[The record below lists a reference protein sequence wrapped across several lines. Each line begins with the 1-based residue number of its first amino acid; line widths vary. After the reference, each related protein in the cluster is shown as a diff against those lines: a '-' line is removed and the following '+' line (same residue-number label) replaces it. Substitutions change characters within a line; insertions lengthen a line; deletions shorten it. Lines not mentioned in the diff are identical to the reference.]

1 MGCTPGPALCV
12 SPSVAASQGQ
22 DALRKVTEFFPEDS
36 NSLQISWLWGC
47 ATHWLWGARLGVGE
61 RVGSAKPCR
70 LLSLTAQLHSFP
82 VPAAEA
88 DRLKVTFEEA
98 TDFFGRVVVYHLR
111 VLGEKVA

>member
-22 DALRKVTEFFPEDS
+22 DALCKVTEFFPEDS
-36 NSLQISWLWGC
+36 NSLQISWLWG
-47 ATHWLWGARLGVGE
+47 ARLRVGE